1 VKLTKLEERLAMR
14 ALLHRWS
21 VGNEWVDVGVK
32 AFPEILDALSGALDD
47 LDEAEKEIGWL
58 REIAIYHEHICKPRL
73 GGLPDPRLADE

>member
-1 VKLTKLEERLAMR
+1 
-14 ALLHRWS
+14 
-21 VGNEWVDVGVK
+21 VK